1 MAIGLLSI
9 IVIILIILC
18 AALLICLWAV
28 PLTIT
33 GRGEL
38 SQAAPTLL
46 FTVLVRWGALAIKAD
61 LPEERGVTVFLFGRR
76 LFHFVPK
83 RETESEAEA
92 AEAAEGKAPE
102 MGAETAEVHPEE
114 PETPKK
120 REPFPD
126 IIGLADAVI
135 PQVRI
140 LLSRISIDHLRAS
153 LRFGLGDAALTGE
166 IFGVLMA
173 VRGMLMATGGKVS
186 LVAAPVFEETIIE
199 GDTEG
204 AIRIAHPLS
213 VVPPVIRVIRHPVV
227 WRMVRSR

>member
-1 MAIGLLSI
+1 MAIGLLSL
-9 IVIILIILC
+9 IVIIPAIII

-46 FTVLVRWGALAIKAD
+46 FTVLIHWGALSLRTD
-61 LPEERGVTVFLFGRR
+61 LSEEQGVTVFLFGRR
-76 LFHFVPK
+76 VFHFVPK
-83 RETESEAEA
+83 EETAVSAVKTTEET
-92 AEAAEGKAPE
+92 K
-102 MGAETAEVHPEE
+102 AETKDVPAGEIPKEE
-114 PETPKK
+114 PQQPEK
-120 REPFPD
+120 REALPD

-140 LLSRISIDHLRAS
+140 LLRRISIDHLRAS

-166 IFGVLMA
+166 VFGLLMA
-173 VRGMLMATGGKVS
+173 IRGILMATGGKVS
-186 LVAAPVFEETIIE
+186 LAAAPVFEETIIE
-199 GDTEG
+199 GDSEG
-204 AIRIAHPLS
+204 ALRIAHPLS
-213 VVPPVIRVIRHPVV
+213 LVPPVIRVIRHPAV